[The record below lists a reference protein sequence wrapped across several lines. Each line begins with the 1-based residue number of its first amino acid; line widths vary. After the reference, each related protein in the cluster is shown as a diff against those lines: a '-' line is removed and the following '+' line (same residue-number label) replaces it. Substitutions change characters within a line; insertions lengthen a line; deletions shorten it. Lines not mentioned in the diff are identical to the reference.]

1 MRCFPFILT
10 SLLFLSG
17 ASAARLT
24 STQTATGHSL
34 GSFGYLGSE
43 MGEPA
48 GGVVW
53 SPDNMRVYTLDTTG
67 RLFIWD
73 ARTGRLVAQRQQWDR
88 STDHLTDLR
97 SPESGAG
104 DDDIGRNPVI
114 AADHSADAT
123 ACGLDI
129 GHRGAVAE
137 FDPCGTGAIDDELS
151 ALCRQREAVTRGARL
166 VVLPE
171 YAVFTVPDMGAR
183 LVEAAEP
190 VDGPTVTRLLEVA
203 GELDVA
209 VVVGVNETAGDGKI
223 HNTLLGI
230 RGGEVVARYRKVHL
244 YDAFGYTESDQVVPG
259 EPAEPELLEVDG
271 FRVGMQTCYDLR
283 FPESSRV
290 LVDAGAD
297 VVAVPAQWVPGPL
310 KEHHWNTLLRARA
323 IENTVYLMAAGQSP
337 RTGVGGSAVVD
348 PAGVALAAL
357 GDVPGVG
364 VAVLERAR
372 LEQVRE
378 VNPALARRRYRV
390 HPA

>member
-1 MRCFPFILT
+1 MTLT
-10 SLLFLSG
+10 VAVAQFSPAQDKAENLATIESLL
-17 ASAARLT
+17 
-24 STQTATGHSL
+24 
-34 GSFGYLGSE
+34 
-43 MGEPA
+43 
-48 GGVVW
+48 
-53 SPDNMRVYTLDTTG
+53 
-67 RLFIWD
+67 
-73 ARTGRLVAQRQQWDR
+73 
-88 STDHLTDLR
+88 
-97 SPESGAG
+97 
-104 DDDIGRNPVI
+104 
-114 AADHSADAT
+114 
-123 ACGLDI
+123 
-129 GHRGAVAE
+129 
-137 FDPCGTGAIDDELS
+137 
-151 ALCRQREAVTRGARL
+151 REAVTRGARL